1 MSLTLPAQT
10 LRGVAIDLRRLN
22 YTPTSWQGLLSTHS
36 EAIRL
41 QLEPLLVEMVREG
54 AHPRLMALLL
64 DRLADAQDALQRE
77 RNAWSFVW
85 SGPDPLHAKTADTFA
100 TVNQLIRE
108 ARSSLLIVTYNIG
121 LSSEFRELYAYVDSR
136 LISGYAERCY
146 QHAKIVIADA
156 TTPEAK
162 ALVTSANFSE
172 TAQRHNF
179 EAGWLT
185 TSAMRSIEIQK
196 QFSQS
201 VDQGLFQLLTL

>member
-1 MSLTLPAQT
+1 M
-10 LRGVAIDLRRLN
+10 
-22 YTPTSWQGLLSTHS
+22 
-36 EAIRL
+36 
-41 QLEPLLVEMVREG
+41 
-54 AHPRLMALLL
+54 
-64 DRLADAQDALQRE
+64 
-77 RNAWSFVW
+77 
-85 SGPDPLHAKTADTFA
+85 
-100 TVNQLIRE
+100 
-108 ARSSLLIVTYNIG
+108 
-121 LSSEFRELYAYVDSR
+121 
-136 LISGYAERCY
+136 
-146 QHAKIVIADA
+146 IADA